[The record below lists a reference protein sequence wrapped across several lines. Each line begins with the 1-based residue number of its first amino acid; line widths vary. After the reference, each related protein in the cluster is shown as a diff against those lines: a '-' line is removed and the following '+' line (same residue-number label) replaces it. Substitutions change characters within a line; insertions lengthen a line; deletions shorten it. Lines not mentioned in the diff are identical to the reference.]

1 MKKVIILTFS
11 LFFLIIS
18 TSVLSA
24 YEIKG
29 VTLPETVTVNGT
41 KLLLN
46 GAGVRMK
53 FFFSIYVGA
62 LYFPEKIHNAKDV
75 ITRDVTKRIVMH
87 FVYSHKI
94 SKEKIIDA
102 FKDDFENNSPNLM
115 PSIKSDVEKFYSFFD
130 KDINKNDEV
139 LITYIPNKGT
149 CVEINKKLKGCIKN
163 RDFMT
168 AIFSVWFGEDPPSEG
183 LKDDML
189 GKK

>member
-1 MKKVIILTFS
+1 MSILT
-11 LFFLIIS
+11 
-18 TSVLSA
+18 
-24 YEIKG
+24 
-29 VTLPETVTVNGT
+29 
-41 KLLLN
+41 
-46 GAGVRMK
+46 
-53 FFFSIYVGA
+53 
-62 LYFPEKIHNAKDV
+62 
-75 ITRDVTKRIVMH
+75 
-87 FVYSHKI
+87 
-94 SKEKIIDA
+94 KEKIIDA

-183 LKDDML
+183 LKNDML